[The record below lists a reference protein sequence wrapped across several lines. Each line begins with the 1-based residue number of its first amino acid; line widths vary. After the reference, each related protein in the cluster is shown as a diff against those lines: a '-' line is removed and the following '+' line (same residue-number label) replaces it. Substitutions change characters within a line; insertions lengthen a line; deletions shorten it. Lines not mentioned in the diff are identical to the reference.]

1 MDKNFARPLSGVAT
15 YEELVYDKKENDKL
29 FDKLTNEYI
38 SSLLN
43 LEISVLAPNYLTEE
57 EIAILEA
64 SDYYKDLVYYNIYNR
79 SKKLVDVSTFKYI
92 FLDTWYN
99 FDIRL
104 NDEKYVKR
112 IFQLSKLH
120 DNNLL
125 IQLFL
130 GCNLMSFDD
139 FYQKKYIKKILQLE
153 ALCKFNY
160 LRKGENSYEYYSS
173 SKALYKIRKKEIS
186 ELLDEYESY
195 KSFYDEQKE
204 FFKSFLL
211 DNNLNL
217 NTSFSNDG
225 LGNFVKKEKVYEIK
239 INK

>member
-1 MDKNFARPLSGVAT
+1 MNKNFARPLSGVAT
-15 YEELVYDKKENDKL
+15 YEELVYDKKENEEL
-29 FDKLTNEYI
+29 FDILTNEYI

-43 LEISVLAPNYLTEE
+43 LEISALAPNYLTEE
-57 EIAILEA
+57 EMAILEENEF
-64 SDYYKDLVYYNIYNR
+64 YKDLVYYNIYNR
-79 SKKLVDVSTFKYI
+79 SKKLVDISTFKYI
-92 FLDTWYN
+92 FLDTWSN
-99 FDIRL
+99 FEIRL
-104 NDEKYVKR
+104 NDDKHIKR
-112 IFQLSKLH
+112 IFQLGKLH
-120 DNNLL
+120 NNNLL

-153 ALCKFNY
+153 VLCRVNY
-160 LRKGENSYEYYSS
+160 IRKGVNSYEYYSS
-173 SKALYKIRKKEIS
+173 NKELDKIRKKDIS
-186 ELLDEYESY
+186 ELLNEYESY

-204 FFKSFLL
+204 FLKSFLL

-217 NTSFSNDG
+217 NNSFTTDG